1 MKSRVLVGVTAAL
14 VALGIGIA
22 AQQSSTDAGPLSAEH
37 ENERIVMRGVTACGV
52 ERWSVKTGTDGDASK
67 VNTRTTIPTNIIHL
81 RSLPAPSSLPLKRRV
96 KPTELSVF
104 QITGTLL
111 RIKQESDSDFH
122 LVIADTGGRTMITEA
137 PAPQCVGSS
146 SPFTHQINYVRSQL
160 TSRYHPGTEG
170 WQRPNQKVT
179 IRGVGFFDFKHGQSG
194 VAPNAIELHPVLGFK
209 VGGGTIPAPPPTP
222 KANPN
227 PHSTTSSGSP
237 VRTFTVKAYVLPQSM
252 KNGAHP
258 TLYAQTLQGARCTA
272 SVVYSTHQAPR
283 DFKGTA
289 QTVGSSGKVHWSWHE
304 DTSGSG
310 GTATVRCSYAGETKT
325 ATARFTVTG

>member
-1 MKSRVLVGVTAAL
+1 MKSRILVCLTAAL
-14 VALGIGIA
+14 VALGIGVS
-22 AQQSSTDAGPLSAEH
+22 AQRSSTDAGPLSEEH

-52 ERWSVKTGTDGDASK
+52 ERWSVKTGTDHDASK
-67 VNTRTTIPTNIIHL
+67 VNTKGTIPTTIIHL
-81 RSLPAPSSLPLKRRV
+81 RSLPAPSSPPLKSRV

-122 LVIADTGGRTMITEA
+122 LVIADAGGRTMITEA

-160 TSRYHPGTEG
+160 TSKYHPGKE

-179 IRGVGFFDFKHGQSG
+179 IRGVAFFDFKHGQSG
-194 VAPNAIELHPVLGFK
+194 VAPNAIELHPILGFK
-209 VGGGTIPAPPPTP
+209 VGGGTIPAPPSTPGASPRPTP
-222 KANPN
+222 
-227 PHSTTSSGSP
+227 SSAAHAGN
-237 VRTFTVKAYVLPQSM
+237 FTVKAYVLPQSM

-272 SVVYSTHQAPR
+272 SVIYSTHRAPR
-283 DFKGTA
+283 GFKGTA

-304 DTSGSG
+304 ETSGSG
-310 GTATVRCSYAGETKT
+310 GTATVKCSYAGETKT
-325 ATARFTVTG
+325 ATAHFTVTG